1 MAIAAAVGKS
11 DVRRAGPAG
20 REAAEKA
27 IAQLSGSGGKA
38 DAILVFA
45 TAGYDQSALLEGIR
59 DVTKD
64 TPLVGCSGEGII
76 TQEGSDEGAHAVAV
90 MAIASNKMTFQTFRV
105 EGYSTDARA
114 CGAAIAERVRAA
126 GERRAKV
133 LFLFPDG
140 LTGNCT
146 DMLRALK
153 ERLPF
158 PVVVAGG
165 TAGDMMKLE
174 ATYQYCDGA
183 VGRDSVAGLLIGGDI
198 EAEVVVSH
206 GCEPLGLERT
216 VTRSDGTRVFEIDHQ
231 PAWTV
236 FKEYLDG
243 NPEDLVAADVVHLCI
258 GEQLPGLDGENRST
272 QVIRTPL
279 GLDKANGSLF
289 FPGGLAQGATIQMT
303 RRDPDHIRRSA
314 MESAEVLTGRRPGR
328 KAALMFQFDCA
339 GRGRVIFGEH
349 ATENAVAP
357 IQNVVGHDVPWL
369 GFHTFGEIA
378 QLGATP
384 YFHNY
389 SVVLCALY
397 EQGA

>member
-1 MAIAAAVGKS
+1 MGTSAAVGKS
-11 DVRRAGPAG
+11 NVRRAGPAG

-27 IAQLSGSGGKA
+27 VGQLSGGKA
-38 DAILVFA
+38 DLVLVFA
-45 TAGYDQSALLEGIR
+45 TAGYDQAALLDGVR
-59 DVTKD
+59 DVTKA
-64 TPLVGCSGEGII
+64 TPLAGCSGEGII

-90 MAIASNKMTFQTFRV
+90 MAIASDKATFQTFRQ
-105 EGYSTDARA
+105 EGYSKDARG
-114 CGAAIAERVRAA
+114 CGAAIADRVREA
-126 GERRAKV
+126 GPQRAKV
-133 LFLFPDG
+133 LLLFPDG

-174 ATYQYCDGA
+174 ASYQYEGGTS
-183 VGRDSVAGLLIGGDI
+183 GRDSITGVILGGDL

-216 VTRSDGTRVFEIDHQ
+216 VTRSDGTRVAEIDGK

-243 NPEDLVAADVVHLCI
+243 DPQDLSAADVVHLCI
-258 GEQLPGLDGENRST
+258 GEQLPGVARQGAGY

-279 GLDKANGSLF
+279 GLDKETGALF

-303 RRDPDHIRRSA
+303 RRDPEQIRRSA
-314 MESAEVLTGRRPGR
+314 IESAEELAARRPG
-328 KAALMFQFDCA
+328 KKVALMFQFDCA

-357 IQNVVGHDVPWL
+357 IQGVIGRDVPWL

-378 QLGATP
+378 QLGDAP

-397 EQGA
+397 ERAA

>member
-1 MAIAAAVGKS
+1 MGTFAAVGKS
-11 DVRRAGPAG
+11 NVRRAGPAG
-20 REAAEKA
+20 HEAAEKA
-27 IAQLSGSGGKA
+27 LGRLPAGKA
-38 DAILVFA
+38 DVVLVFA
-45 TAGYDQSALLEGIR
+45 TAGYDQAALLQGVRE
-59 DVTKD
+59 VTKD
-64 TPLVGCSGEGII
+64 TPLVGCSGEGVI

-90 MAIASNKMTFQTFRV
+90 MAIASDKATFQTFRV
-105 EGYSTDARA
+105 EGYSKDPGA
-114 CGAAIAERVRAA
+114 CGVAIADRVREA

-133 LFLFPDG
+133 LLLFPDG

-153 ERLPF
+153 QRLPF

-165 TAGDMMKLE
+165 TAGDMMKLQ
-174 ATYQYCDGA
+174 ATYQYCDGV
-183 VGRDSVAGLLIGGDI
+183 VGQDSVAAVLLGGDI

-216 VTRSDGTRVFEIDHQ
+216 VTRSDGTRVFEIDDQ

-243 NPEDLVAADVVHLCI
+243 DPQDLAAADVVHLCI
-258 GEQLPGLDGENRST
+258 GEQVPGLARDGHGY

-279 GLDKANGSLF
+279 GLDKETGSLF
-289 FPGGLAQGATIQMT
+289 FPGGLAQGVTIQMT
-303 RRDPDHIRRSA
+303 RRDPEQIRRSA
-314 MESAEVLTGRRPGR
+314 IESAETLAARRPGR
-328 KAALMFQFDCA
+328 KVALMFQFDCA

-349 ATENAVAP
+349 ATKNAVAP
-357 IQNVVGHDVPWL
+357 IQEVIGRDVPWL

-378 QLGATP
+378 QLGAAP

-397 EQGA
+397 EREA

>member
-1 MAIAAAVGKS
+1 MGTSAAVGKS
-11 DVRRAGPAG
+11 NVRRAGPAG

-27 IAQLSGSGGKA
+27 FARLPDGKA
-38 DAILVFA
+38 NVVLVFG
-45 TAGYDQSALLEGIR
+45 TAGYDQAALLDGVRE
-59 DVTKD
+59 VTKD

-76 TQEGSDEGAHAVAV
+76 TQEGSDEAAHAVAV
-90 MAIASNKMTFQTFRV
+90 MAIASDKMTFQTFRM
-105 EGYSTDARA
+105 EGYSKDPIA
-114 CGAAIAERVRAA
+114 CGAAIADRVREA

-133 LFLFPDG
+133 LLLFPDG

-146 DMLRALK
+146 AMLRALK

-183 VGRDSVAGLLIGGDI
+183 AARDSVAAVLIGGDI
-198 EAEVVVSH
+198 DAEVVVSH

-216 VTRSDGTRVFEIDHQ
+216 VTRSDGARVFEIDNQ

-243 NPEDLVAADVVHLCI
+243 DPQDLAAADVVHLCI
-258 GEQLPGLDGENRST
+258 GEQLPSLPHDGT
-272 QVIRTPL
+272 AYQVIRTPL
-279 GLDKANGSLF
+279 SLDKATGSLF

-303 RRDPDHIRRSA
+303 RRDPEQIRRSA
-314 MESAEVLTGRRPGR
+314 IESAETLVARRPGR

-357 IQNVVGHDVPWL
+357 MQGVIGRDVPWL

-378 QLGATP
+378 QLGAAP

-397 EQGA
+397 DKVA

>member
-1 MAIAAAVGKS
+1 MGTSAAVGKS
-11 DVRRAGPAG
+11 NVRRAGPAG

-27 IAQLSGSGGKA
+27 MGQLPGGKA
-38 DAILVFA
+38 DLVLVFA
-45 TAGYDQSALLEGIR
+45 TAGYDQAALLDGVK
-59 DVTKD
+59 DVTKGA
-64 TPLVGCSGEGII
+64 PLAGCSGEGII

-90 MAIASNKMTFQTFRV
+90 MAIASDKATFQTFRQ
-105 EGYSTDARA
+105 EGYSKDPRA
-114 CGAAIAERVRAA
+114 CGAAIADRVREA
-126 GERRAKV
+126 GPQRAKV
-133 LFLFPDG
+133 LLLFPDG

-174 ATYQYCDGA
+174 ATYQYEGGTA
-183 VGRDSVAGLLIGGDI
+183 GRDSVTGVILGGDLD
-198 EAEVVVSH
+198 AEVVVSH

-216 VTRSDGTRVFEIDHQ
+216 VTRSDGTRVAEIDGK

-243 NPEDLVAADVVHLCI
+243 DPQDLSAADVVHLCI
-258 GEQLPGLDGENRST
+258 GEQLPDVARKGRGA

-279 GLDKANGSLF
+279 GLDKETGTLF
-289 FPGGLAQGATIQMT
+289 FPGGLAEGATIQMT
-303 RRDPDHIRRSA
+303 RRDPEQIRRSA
-314 MESAEVLTGRRPGR
+314 ATSAEELAARRPG
-328 KAALMFQFDCA
+328 KKVALMFQFDCA

-357 IQNVVGHDVPWL
+357 IQGVIGRDVPWL

-378 QLGATP
+378 QLGDSP

-397 EQGA
+397 ERTA

>member
-1 MAIAAAVGKS
+1 MGTSAAVGKS
-11 DVRRAGPAG
+11 NVRRAGPAG
-20 REAAEKA
+20 HEAAEKA
-27 IAQLSGSGGKA
+27 LGRLPEGKA
-38 DAILVFA
+38 NVILVFG
-45 TAGYDQSALLEGIR
+45 TAGYDQSALLDGVRE
-59 DVTKD
+59 VTKD

-76 TQEGSDEGAHAVAV
+76 TQEGSDEAAHAVAV
-90 MAIASNKMTFQTFRV
+90 MAIASDKMTFQTFRV
-105 EGYSTDARA
+105 EGYSKDPSA
-114 CGAAIAERVRAA
+114 CGAAIAGHVREA

-133 LFLFPDG
+133 LLLFPDG

-146 DMLRALK
+146 AMLRALK

-158 PVVVAGG
+158 PVIVAGG

-174 ATYQYCDGA
+174 ATYQYCDGVA
-183 VGRDSVAGLLIGGDI
+183 ARDSVAAVLLGGDI
-198 EAEVVVSH
+198 DAEVVVSH

-216 VTRSDGTRVFEIDHQ
+216 VTRSDGARVFEIDDQ

-243 NPEDLVAADVVHLCI
+243 DPQDLAAADVVHLCI
-258 GEQLPGLDGENRST
+258 GEQLPSLAQDGSAY

-279 GLDKANGSLF
+279 SLDKATGSLF

-303 RRDPDHIRRSA
+303 RRDPEQIRRSA
-314 MESAEVLTGRRPGR
+314 IESAETLAARRPGR
-328 KAALMFQFDCA
+328 KVTLMFQFDCA

-357 IQNVVGHDVPWL
+357 MQGVIGRDVPWL

-378 QLGATP
+378 QLGAAP

-397 EQGA
+397 DKSA